1 MCKFAVVAADVTLTV
16 LYVLKVVRLLVNVFR
31 FAVQECFCNT
41 IISGSSV
48 PDSGSTTMEYTIYA
62 CSLFSLQSIPLFF
75 LELKDLYSVFYLVF
89 LML

>member
-1 MCKFAVVAADVTLTV
+1 VVAADVTLTV

-62 CSLFSLQSIPLFF
+62 RNLFSLQSIEYSSLF